1 MLKLIFMGMMA
12 HVRQHSWTQ
21 SKKVQKINFH
31 CYCLYSVHKSKHA
44 LAANIYIYIYIYIL
58 CSCKEKTIMEIR
70 RPMVRNLAV
79 MDTWLFYLSSFLQFI
94 VVKFLQF
101 NLTYMCVLDTIKLLY
116 FVSTHHYCILSLH
129 GRSMNV

>member
-12 HVRQHSWTQ
+12 HVRQHSRTQ
-21 SKKVQKINFH
+21 CKKVQKINFH

-44 LAANIYIYIYIYIL
+44 LAANIYIL

-101 NLTYMCVLDTIKLLY
+101 NLTYVCVCVLDTIKLLY

-129 GRSMNV
+129 GRSMNA